1 MRTLPTRTEESSS
14 GINDLPGSVY
24 LDTQFV
30 LAYLVPEDRDH
41 HNALSAVEL
50 LRPLADRHSVKA
62 FLSLIVLDELAWKLA
77 GVLYDRD
84 AGARAWRGLSDQQ
97 KGEAYR
103 ERRAE
108 VAGWLRGLLAE
119 GWVWALSADERVCHA
134 LPDIIERHGLR
145 PADACHLACTVRHGV
160 GAIITND
167 QDFVGLADAP
177 VEVRPY
183 PL

>member
-1 MRTLPTRTEESSS
+1 MLPTRTEESSS

-41 HNALSAVEL
+41 LSAMSAVEL
-50 LRPLADRHSVKA
+50 LQPLADRHSINV
-62 FLSLIVLDELAWKLA
+62 FISVMVLDELAWKLA
-77 GVLYDRD
+77 GVLHDRD
-84 AGARAWRGLSDQQ
+84 AGARAWRALSDRQ
-97 KGEAYR
+97 KGEAHR

-108 VAGWLRGLLAE
+108 VAKWLRGLLAE
-119 GWVWALSADERVCHA
+119 GWISALSADGRVCHT

-145 PADACHLACTVRHGV
+145 PADASHLACAVRHGV
-160 GAIITND
+160 GAILTND
-167 QDFVGLADAP
+167 QHFLELTDAP
-177 VEVRPY
+177 VEVRTY